1 MTKIS
6 NNSTVSFCIKGK
18 IMYKKMPLVALS
30 LMAMLT
36 LPNKSL
42 AETVIER
49 VARTGVLN
57 VSTRVDLVPY
67 AYVNDEDEL
76 VGYSVELIEL
86 IRETLAQ
93 EIGKDVQIKVI
104 VDDSL
109 DERISSLLNREV
121 DIACDTTFT
130 WQRDRFVDFSLAYG
144 VSGIKVFVKEDSNLS
159 SPDSFKNK
167 RIAIIESVLSPESIK
182 VIESQVTV
190 VDVDSIEAGIKAV
203 EDGEVDG
210 FAFDGTILEGT
221 RQTLTNPNAYKVVPD
236 ESYFKHGIACMV
248 PEQDSTFLNL
258 VNLTIG
264 KLMDGYIRGDSR
276 YVEMVNRYF
285 GEEGIVPFE
294 PARIKDFFEIIIITR
309 EQIPPEQ

>member
-1 MTKIS
+1 M
-6 NNSTVSFCIKGK
+6 
-18 IMYKKMPLVALS
+18 MYKKLPLITLS
-30 LMAMLT
+30 LITAFI
-36 LPNKSL
+36 LPSRSL

-49 VARTGVLN
+49 VARTGILN
-57 VSTRVDLVPY
+57 VSTKVDLVPY

-86 IRETLAQ
+86 IRETLAK

-104 VDDSL
+104 VDDTL

-144 VSGIKVFVKEDSNLS
+144 ISGIKVFVRENSNLS
-159 SPDSFKNK
+159 SRESFKNK

-182 VIESQVTV
+182 VIESQVTIV
-190 VDVDSIEAGIKAV
+190 NVDSIEAGIKAV

-221 RQTLTNPNAYKVVPD
+221 RQTLTNPDAYKVVPD

-264 KLMDGYIRGDSR
+264 KMMDGYIRGDSH

>member
-1 MTKIS
+1 
-6 NNSTVSFCIKGK
+6 
-18 IMYKKMPLVALS
+18 MYKKLPLITLS
-30 LMAMLT
+30 LITAFI
-36 LPNKSL
+36 LPSRSL

-49 VARTGVLN
+49 VARTGILN
-57 VSTRVDLVPY
+57 VSTKVDLVPY

-86 IRETLAQ
+86 IRETLAK

-104 VDDSL
+104 VDDTL

-144 VSGIKVFVKEDSNLS
+144 ISGIKVFVRENSNLS
-159 SPDSFKNK
+159 SRESFKNK

-182 VIESQVTV
+182 VIESQVTIV
-190 VDVDSIEAGIKAV
+190 NVDSIEAGIKAV

-221 RQTLTNPNAYKVVPD
+221 RQTLTNPDAYKVVPD

-264 KLMDGYIRGDSR
+264 KMMDGYIRGDSH

>member
-1 MTKIS
+1 MYNKI
-6 NNSTVSFCIKGK
+6 
-18 IMYKKMPLVALS
+18 PLIALS
-30 LMAMLT
+30 LMTMLT
-36 LPNKSL
+36 FPSQSL
-42 AETVIER
+42 AETVLER
-49 VARTGVLN
+49 VARTGILN

-67 AYVNDEDEL
+67 AYVNDEDKL

-86 IRETLAQ
+86 IRETLSE

-104 VDDSL
+104 VDDTL

-144 VSGIKVFVKEDSNLS
+144 VSGIKVFVKEDNNLS

-167 RIAIIESVLSPESIK
+167 RIAIIESVLSPEAIK

-190 VDVDSIEAGIKAV
+190 VNVDSIQAGIKAV

-221 RQTLTNPNAYKVVPD
+221 RQTLTNPDAYKVVPE

-285 GEEGIVPFE
+285 GENGIVPFE
-294 PARIKDFFEIIIITR
+294 PARIKDFFEIMIITR

>member
-1 MTKIS
+1 
-6 NNSTVSFCIKGK
+6 
-18 IMYKKMPLVALS
+18 MYKKIPLVALS

-36 LPNKSL
+36 FPSQSL
-42 AETVIER
+42 AETVLER
-49 VARTGVLN
+49 VARTGILN

-86 IRETLAQ
+86 IRETLSE

-104 VDDSL
+104 VDDTL

-190 VDVDSIEAGIKAV
+190 VNVDSIEAGIKAV

-221 RQTLTNPNAYKVVPD
+221 RQTLTTPNAYKVVPD

-264 KLMDGYIRGDSR
+264 KMMDGYIRGDSR

-294 PARIKDFFEIIIITR
+294 PARIKDFFEIMIITR
-309 EQIPPEQ
+309 EQIPPQP

>member
-1 MTKIS
+1 
-6 NNSTVSFCIKGK
+6 
-18 IMYKKMPLVALS
+18 MYKKMPLVALS